1 MNTEELSV
9 ARTRDGLSRRE
20 LIRGAAAAGAAAWSA
35 PIIVGSIA
43 SPAAAATPACNKF
56 YIKLRVPTTYVDRT
70 GNGHDEWEVTDD
82 PYCFDAAP
90 SCGFVL
96 ASGINGVCYDPSGS
110 DNDFPCK
117 TLPTVT
123 DLGAASNGEHN
134 YVRVDLPSGDLFT
147 KSTFDAESNSN
158 ARWLVVANYSNSD
171 SNFQCLQVPG
181 VATGT
186 AAPGGTGTT
195 VGQYIINGTQAWVR
209 KFWDWDSGATQ
220 DNSSVSSDIPLRYIY
235 LQFCAD
241 KKPKC

>member
-9 ARTRDGLSRRE
+9 SRSRDGLSRRD
-20 LIRGAAAAGAAAWSA
+20 LIRGAAAAGAAAWTA

-43 SPAAAATPACNKF
+43 SPAAAGTPACNKF
-56 YIKLRVPTTYVDRT
+56 YVKLSVDVSFHNR
-70 GNGHDEWEVTDD
+70 GSSSNQDQQNDEWELDS
-82 PYCFDAAP
+82 YGCYDAAP
-90 SCGFVL
+90 SCDYVL
-96 ASGINGVCYDPSGS
+96 ASGINGVCYNPSGS
-110 DNDFPCK
+110 NNDFPCK

-134 YVRVDLPSGDLFT
+134 YLRIDLPTGDLFT
-147 KSTFDAESNSN
+147 KSTFDAESDAN
-158 ARWLVVANYSNSD
+158 ARWLVVANY
-171 SNFQCLQVPG
+171 NFNCIKVPG

-186 AAPGGTGTT
+186 AAPLAGGNT
-195 VGQYIINGTQAWVR
+195 VGQYIINGNQAWVR

-220 DNSSVSSDIPLRYIY
+220 DNTNEYQDVALSYVY